1 MDCQFVAYD
10 KTLVYENCVLWI
22 DFTDIHIFVYQ
33 ISTMCHEWWIIFSCI
48 FYGYPKLKLFVGA
61 SFFVI
66 YDDIHCRHLTSKPAL
81 LANFSKR
88 KPLALNI
95 IVGMQPLNQ
104 KYFHHDI
111 QRPPP
116 LNILDQI
123 GIFYVSGF
131 CLRRK
136 KEYACTYI
144 LQSAPFTIQTVMEST
159 SARLNLEFLGF
170 KFGCQLFV

>member
-1 MDCQFVAYD
+1 MLHTCRVYSKDAVFVNQNSIKCELY
-10 KTLVYENCVLWI
+10 
-22 DFTDIHIFVYQ
+22 
-33 ISTMCHEWWIIFSCI
+33 FSVF
-48 FYGYPKLKLFVGA
+48 FYGYVTSKLFEGA

-66 YDDIHCRHLTSKPAL
+66 NDDIHCRHLSSKPASV
-81 LANFSKR
+81 ANFSNR
-88 KPLALNI
+88 KAQALNISII

-104 KYFHHDI
+104 KYFHHNI

-136 KEYACTYI
+136 KEYACTYM

-159 SARLNLEFLGF
+159 SARFNLEFWVF
-170 KFGCQLFV
+170 